1 MTAKSILVIDDE
13 ADLGF
18 LISTCLEE
26 FSVWQVLT
34 TDSSRQGLNLAQT
47 QKPDAILLDVMM
59 PEIDGITLFGYLKN
73 HPSTQ
78 KIPVIFMTAKVQN
91 SDLELYKSLGVKGV
105 ITKPFNPFDL
115 VRRITEILQWQ
126 SPLNS

>member
-34 TDSSRQGLNLAQT
+34 TDSAHQGLKLAQT
-47 QKPDAILLDVMM
+47 EKPDAILLDVMM
-59 PEIDGITLFGYLKN
+59 PEIDGITLFGYLQN
-73 HPSTQ
+73 NPNTQ

-105 ITKPFNPFDL
+105 ITKPFNPFTL
-115 VRRITEILQWQ
+115 VKRITEILQW
-126 SPLNS
+126 